1 MYRFQTSLD
10 IFRLLTFLNAVAS
23 HLFWGS
29 SVGYS
34 SIRWWAGAARHPG
47 TGGKGKNHVPVSG
60 VQRLG
65 VNSCKALPG
74 WQFCSIF
81 HLFLGMLWYMKVFR
95 PHTVASQALMLPPFQ
110 RRLNPWQWCGSQFI
124 WVIFFG
130 KLCNFL
136 EVCCLWPAECPALQC
151 PVLWPGPRLLPMLP
165 SWAQPKAL
173 EIFRFAHYAFK
184 LGGAMGIGCV
194 SDVFSRRYT
203 CQNRTSGKIL
213 SGELMHSKDSLLL
226 WYGKVLVFAL
236 LEFCFLVSCAGFN
249 LDSIE
254 GEKLPNFAKTL
265 KTGAIRDP
273 RWCLLMTANS
283 YVAVLRRWH
292 HFGIFQVTGE
302 VAGLKSSPTWADV
315 TLRALRFW
323 QMGAIHSKSA
333 PWFCMDLGSMSV
345 MSVMFM

>member
-1 MYRFQTSLD
+1 
-10 IFRLLTFLNAVAS
+10 
-23 HLFWGS
+23 
-29 SVGYS
+29 
-34 SIRWWAGAARHPG
+34 
-47 TGGKGKNHVPVSG
+47 
-60 VQRLG
+60 
-65 VNSCKALPG
+65 
-74 WQFCSIF
+74 
-81 HLFLGMLWYMKVFR
+81 MKIFR

-136 EVCCLWPAECPALQC
+136 EACCLWPAECPALQC

-194 SDVFSRRYT
+194 SDVFSRGYT

-213 SGELMHSKDSLLL
+213 PGELMHWKDSLLL
-226 WYGKVLVFAL
+226 WWGKVLIFAL

-254 GEKLPNFAKTL
+254 GEKLPTFAKTL

-273 RWCLLMTANS
+273 RWCSLITTMATLL
-283 YVAVLRRWH
+283 
-292 HFGIFQVTGE
+292 
-302 VAGLKSSPTWADV
+302 
-315 TLRALRFW
+315 FW
-323 QMGAIHSKSA
+323 GDDIT
-333 PWFCMDLGSMSV
+333 LGSSKLPVKLLGWNLHQREQMSPWELWGSGKWEQSTRRV
-345 MSVMFM
+345 LLGFAWIWCQCQWCQWCSCWNVTM